1 MRGLRKGN
9 VALSK
14 APVLPG
20 ARSADMAQGIE
31 RYPFQLYTYT
41 RTGLVAWVLSGADVD
56 DTMAWCDALKRAGVK
71 GSIQLD
77 PKRKSM
83 TARAR
88 HSLQQLVSPGGVA
101 QAEIFVDIASGQG
114 EVAPSS
120 SRISTKPATRPTAG
134 EVTMAAV
141 DAAAAAAAATEIGRA
156 HV

>member
-1 MRGLRKGN
+1 MLLPNPAWGQKEPCALQCFRPPSSAAPCGLQARDHTMRGLRKGK

-71 GSIQLD
+71 GSIQFE

-88 HSLQQLVSPGGVA
+88 HSLQLS
-101 QAEIFVDIASGQG
+101 
-114 EVAPSS
+114 
-120 SRISTKPATRPTAG
+120 
-134 EVTMAAV
+134 
-141 DAAAAAAAATEIGRA
+141 
-156 HV
+156 